1 MRKIESEMVTAI
13 VCKMN
18 WCQGNTCVIQD
29 AGGTRTRVYLHGNL
43 IAVIDNLTK
52 TVRLSSCNWKTP
64 TTKSRLNVILKTL
77 SCKSGVRQENSKWL
91 FIRNSYGIEQKEQF
105 KDNMVVSFR

>member
-52 TVRLSSCNWKTP
+52 TVRLSSCNWRTP

-77 SCKSGVRQENSKWL
+77 SCKSGVRQENRKWL